1 VVNQQFTFAV
11 HIMTALA
18 FTPDEVMDSQTLAAS
33 VNTNP
38 VVVRRLLLALRR
50 AGLIET
56 YAGKHG
62 GACLRQKPNRI
73 SLVDI
78 YDAVHSRPVIP
89 INERKA
95 LKHCDVSCQ
104 MKSIMSGVAESTER
118 AVRKHLRGITLARL
132 VRKVQPRRRRRSV
145 PLE

>member
-1 VVNQQFTFAV
+1 MVNQQFTFAV

-18 FTPDEVMDSQTLAAS
+18 FSPREVIGSQTLAAS

-56 YAGKHG
+56 FTGKYG
-62 GACLRQKPNRI
+62 GARLQKKPREV

-78 YDAVHSRPVIP
+78 YDAVEPRPVIP
-89 INERKA
+89 VNERKA
-95 LKHCDVSCQ
+95 LKKCHVSCN
-104 MKSIMSGVAESTER
+104 MKDIMSRVAETTED
-118 AVRKHLRGITLARL
+118 AVRKHLRGITLSQL
-132 VRKVQPRRRRRSV
+132 VRRVRSGR
-145 PLE
+145 

>member
-1 VVNQQFTFAV
+1 MVNQQFTFAV

-18 FTPDEVMDSQTLAAS
+18 FSPGQVIGSRTLTAS

-56 YAGKHG
+56 FAGKHG
-62 GACLRQKPNRI
+62 GARLRKGAGDI

-78 YDAVHSRPVIP
+78 YNAV
-89 INERKA
+89 
-95 LKHCDVSCQ
+95 
-104 MKSIMSGVAESTER
+104 ES
-118 AVRKHLRGITLARL
+118 
-132 VRKVQPRRRRRSV
+132 PR
-145 PLE
+145 

>member
-18 FTPDEVMDSQTLAAS
+18 VSPGKIVDSQTLATS

-50 AGLIET
+50 ANLIET
-56 YAGKHG
+56 FAGKHG
-62 GACLRQKPNRI
+62 GARLRRKPESIR
-73 SLVDI
+73 LVDI
-78 YDAVHSRPVIP
+78 YDSVEPRPVIS

-95 LKHCDVSCQ
+95 FRPCDVSCQ
-104 MKSIMSGVAESTER
+104 MKDIMGAVAESTEQ
-118 AVRKHLRGITLARL
+118 AVRRHLRGITLAQL
-132 VRKVQPRRRRRSV
+132 VRKVRTRR
-145 PLE
+145 

>member
-1 VVNQQFTFAV
+1 MVNQQFTFAV
-11 HIMTALA
+11 HILTVLA
-18 FTPDEVMDSQTLAAS
+18 FSPQEIIDSRTLATS

-56 YAGKHG
+56 FAGKHG
-62 GACLRQKPNRI
+62 GARLRRKPHRI

-78 YDAVHSRPVIP
+78 YDAVESRPVIL

-95 LKHCDVSCQ
+95 FRECRVSCK
-104 MKSIMSGVAESTER
+104 MKSIMSGVAESTEQ
-118 AVRKHLRGITLARL
+118 AVRKHLRGMTVAQLAR
-132 VRKVQPRRRRRSV
+132 KVP
-145 PLE
+145 